1 MIDLLNPHRLKFF
14 IANLFLLLAFSA
26 NADYLERPEVA
37 EFIDEMVA
45 SDGFD
50 AQWLQSILA
59 EAQYSQSVI
68 DAISRPA
75 ERTLTWA
82 EYQKIFLTESRVDQG
97 IAFWRENE
105 QVLIEAEAEFG
116 VPAQV
121 ILSIIGVETLYGRI
135 TGSYRVIDALA
146 TLAFDYPP
154 RAEFFRGEL
163 ESLIRLANKYDV
175 DATSLTGS
183 YAGAMGLGQFI
194 PSSYLAYSADY
205 DGDGFSDLWQNSA
218 DAIWSV
224 ANYLSV
230 HGWVRD
236 QGIFQPVSVPENFDQ
251 DLLNQDLRPYVS
263 GENLVSLGVI
273 GVPENAEARDHTLMH
288 LTGLGGDEYWLGQHN
303 FYVITRYNHSRLYA
317 MAVTQLAHRLDLASS
332 L

>member
-1 MIDLLNPHRLKFF
+1 MRKYNLLNSFSLCAAYGRKFAAMTF
-14 IANLFLLLAFSA
+14 FVFSLAA

-50 AQWLQSILA
+50 PEWLQGILA
-59 EAQYSQSVI
+59 QAQYSQSVI

-97 IAFWRENE
+97 IDFWQENE
-105 QVLIEAEAEFG
+105 QVLLEAEAQFG

-163 ESLIRLANKYDV
+163 KSLIRLADTYDV
-175 DATSLTGS
+175 EATSLTGS

-205 DGDGFSDLWQNSA
+205 DGDGFADLWQNPA
-218 DAIWSV
+218 DAIWS
-224 ANYLSV
+224 LSLI
-230 HGWVRD
+230 H
-236 QGIFQPVSVPENFDQ
+236 I
-251 DLLNQDLRPYVS
+251 
-263 GENLVSLGVI
+263 
-273 GVPENAEARDHTLMH
+273 
-288 LTGLGGDEYWLGQHN
+288 
-303 FYVITRYNHSRLYA
+303 
-317 MAVTQLAHRLDLASS
+317 
-332 L
+332 

>member
-1 MIDLLNPHRLKFF
+1 MIDLLNLHRLKFF
-14 IANLFLLLAFSA
+14 IANLFLLLASSV

-105 QVLIEAEAEFG
+105 QVLLEAEAEFG
-116 VPAQV
+116 VPAEV

-163 ESLIRLANKYDV
+163 ESLIRLADKHDV

-205 DGDGFSDLWQNSA
+205 DGDGFSDLWQSPA